1 MLCKKGFP
9 ERLQDN
15 SDDNDDDNVLTLLSS
30 NCVLDIVPSAI
41 WTMSRC
47 YILLTNSLLPHFP
60 FLLVA
65 TLNFL
70 KFRHEVSAVI
80 RCILRWHWPLDLLV
94 LSVWIFLCGL
104 SLNVPQACPLSGL
117 FLSQSVFSCWHHPS
131 HLSKKYS
138 WAENRENQPRQ
149 ATNEAGRKRWKR
161 EE

>member
-15 SDDNDDDNVLTLLSS
+15 SNDNDDDNVLTLLSS

-65 TLNFL
+65 TLNLL
-70 KFRHEVSAVI
+70 KFRHDVSAII
-80 RCILRWHWPLDLLV
+80 RSILRWHWPLALLV

-104 SLNVPQACPLSGL
+104 SLNVPQAC
-117 FLSQSVFSCWHHPS
+117 S

-138 WAENRENQPRQ
+138 RAENRENEPRQ